1 MDGAGA
7 GVLLVRRVWVDLLR
21 LVASGCRAPARR

>member
-1 MDGAGA
+1 MNGTEA

-21 LVASGCRAPARR
+21 VAGGSCRAHLRR